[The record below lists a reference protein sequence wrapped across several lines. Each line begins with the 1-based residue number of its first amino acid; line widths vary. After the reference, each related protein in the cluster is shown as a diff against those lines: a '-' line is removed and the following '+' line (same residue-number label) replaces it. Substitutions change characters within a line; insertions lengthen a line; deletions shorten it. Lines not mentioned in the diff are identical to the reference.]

1 MTVLYYGGRQ
11 AKHLMDE
18 DQYLT
23 RCIVD
28 PLRKTVRLLGSRG
41 DERVVECKNID
52 EFMNVLEVCTAKL
65 SEDQIEYA
73 DLAIAGEEV

>member
-52 EFMNVLEVCTAKL
+52 EFMNVLECVRCTID
-65 SEDQIEYA
+65 EDTLAYA
-73 DLAIAGEEV
+73 DPI